1 MYMYL
6 TPYFNQLGLQ
16 ASIVSFLYLLYGIS
30 GIAGSGLGS
39 IFTEKLGVK
48 KTLTMLMTVYFFVLL
63 AFIVTQYNVWTL
75 SINVMLFGL
84 TGWSMNAPTQ
94 MRLIQIADINA
105 GFNQTFSTSSTQFG
119 MALGAAIGGLIIAWQ
134 LPYNA
139 LMIVG
144 SIFIVLAL
152 LSIKYSYKA
161 VD

>member
-1 MYMYL
+1 MYL

-84 TGWSMNAPTQ
+84 TGWSMNAPTT
-94 MRLIQIADINA
+94 D
-105 GFNQTFSTSSTQFG
+105 T
-119 MALGAAIGGLIIAWQ
+119 
-134 LPYNA
+134 NA
-139 LMIVG
+139 LN
-144 SIFIVLAL
+144 SNCR
-152 LSIKYSYKA
+152 YKCRIQSNI
-161 VD
+161 